1 MTMEDQVSHWL
12 SELAGEAPLLQLP
25 FDIPRQKNVR
35 YEEEWQSIDLSKPV
49 GEKARLLC
57 MQEETDMFTLFL
69 AAYHSYLYRYTGQND
84 IRIGAIASDSSAFFA
99 SRVIMGG
106 TTNFKQLLNEVKEN
120 RMEEKL
126 TSNSETTKL
135 FHTFLRMGK
144 AGDGDNKLFVD
155 SQIAKV
161 ELRVDVEEAE
171 GMRITFT
178 YNTFLFT
185 QQTIRR
191 MIENFCNWIEQVI
204 TDVETPID
212 LLRLITKNQ
221 ERELVDEWCR
231 NDEPTNVPDT
241 ILNAFDF
248 QANRN
253 PDAIAL
259 VFKQEKMTYRELD
272 IRSNQ
277 LANYLRKIGVTSEV
291 LVGICQE
298 RSMEMIVS
306 ILGVL
311 KAGGAYVPIDPAY
324 PVQRLHYIMED
335 AALQVVI
342 ADEASATKVPDGI
355 KVVKLS
361 DYFEI
366 LSNES
371 TEPPAMEVNG
381 HNLAYVIYTS
391 GSTGNPKGVM
401 IEHYS
406 VMNFLQTLESR
417 SPLLQTDRLLQ
428 KTSVSFDASVW
439 ELFWWMLKGAS
450 LYILPN
456 SDEKD
461 PALLVK
467 AVEMHK
473 ITHLEFVPSML
484 KAVLDYI
491 ENQDS
496 SFALSSLKYVTVG
509 GEVLPPPIV
518 TKCTDLLTIPHG
530 TTLYNTYGPTETT
543 VEVASFKC
551 HLDEKHAQIPIGK
564 PNANTQ
570 LYVLNEHLQMQPVG
584 VAGELY
590 VGGSGV
596 ARGYLNRP
604 ELTEERFISNPYCPE
619 SDSRL
624 YRTGDLVR
632 YLADGNLEYIGRND
646 NQVKVRGYRI
656 ELEEIEVTLGNHST
670 VEQAIIVA
678 KKDAYENNK
687 LIAYVIGSGTVTEWR
702 DYLKAQLPEFMVPA
716 YFVKMDV
723 FPLTPSGKIDL
734 KSLPEVGNSR
744 PHVST
749 EYVKPETEW
758 ETKLL
763 DIWKDLFGY
772 DEIGVEDNFFELGGH
787 SLLGTQVIARI
798 RALFKKEI
806 PLSALFTHPT
816 IRSIVP
822 IVTAADEVDAVDALP
837 AIKRVSRDREL
848 PLSYSQERVW
858 FLEQLSAN
866 NLAYI
871 FQATM
876 KVRGMLDLPIL
887 NKCFTDIVRRHEIFR
902 TVFHEKNGQPYQV
915 IYEPFDVE
923 LPVIDVS
930 HLPESDRAAEVQR
943 LIQMEIKNP
952 IDIAQLPLA
961 RWIVYKI
968 SELESVILF
977 VEHHLIHDGWS
988 FRKFLKEL
996 FTLYSAYL
1004 EKKPSPLAEL
1014 PIQFADYCVWQN
1026 ELFKRG
1032 KENKQLTYW
1041 KNLLQGANGVLEL
1054 PTDRPRPVNQTFH
1067 GNMFT
1072 QLIPE
1077 ELYLQLRDYCMKT
1090 NTTLFMVM
1098 MSAFQ
1103 TLLHRYSNQ
1112 EDIIVGS
1119 GIANRRWKDTEELIG
1134 MFVNNIVIRT
1144 QFTDNMTFQDVLQD
1158 VKRSALEAYENQEI
1172 PFDQVV
1178 DALKLKRDQSRN
1190 PLFQVMFSFQDAKVT
1205 HLPVS
1210 NLNIQLTEG
1219 ISNGSA
1225 KFDINV
1231 VVTNHEELSSS
1242 LLTKDE
1248 YGSIS
1253 LDWEYNTDL
1262 YDESTMRRMFAH
1274 YIELLKSVLT
1284 HSDQT
1289 LHSMPMLTA
1298 SEENQILQ
1306 EWNDTEV
1313 AFEDQ
1318 KTLHQIFEE
1327 QAARTPERMAVVF
1340 GNEQWTYRQ
1349 INNRANF
1356 LASKLRYQ
1364 GVKPDTLVGLLSERS
1379 PDMMIGILA
1388 ILKAGGAYMP
1398 MDTVAPKE
1406 RLSYILRDSD
1416 TKVVVMQEKFKTA
1429 IDFNGPVLLLEE
1441 NRPDQDV
1448 ECDNLESIAHSKNLA
1463 YVIYTSG
1470 STGAPKGVMI
1480 EHCSVVNRMNWM
1492 VHRYPM
1498 NEHDT
1503 ILQKTPYCFDVSVTE
1518 LVLWFFTGS
1527 KLCFLAP
1534 HAEKDPE
1541 LIVKTVAQ
1549 HQITYIHFVPSMLSI
1564 FLDHLEN
1571 VDCAEEIKTLQR
1583 VYTTGEALSAEQV
1596 QRFHRLIGQRN
1607 HTTLINL
1614 YGPTETTIEVT
1625 YYDCQTDS
1633 KVIPI
1638 GKPMDNIQAYI
1649 LNKEGDLQPIGVMGE
1664 LVIGGIG
1671 LARGYIGK
1679 PELTAERFVPNPF
1692 GNPSERLYKTGDY
1705 ARWMPDGNIEYIGRM
1720 DNQVKIRGYRIELG
1734 EIEAVMR
1741 KQQGAGEVA
1750 IIAYEYE
1757 PGDKRLIAY
1766 YSGASEAE
1774 TVKSHLQKQLPPYM
1788 IPSYFVRVGEMP
1800 LTSSGKLDRKALP
1813 LPEIHIVS
1821 HHYTAPR
1828 NSTEELLALIWS
1840 EILRVNQIGVFDS
1853 FFELG
1858 GHSLLATQVVS
1869 RIREV
1874 FGQHLPLRAIFD
1886 CPTIEGLAKR
1896 LTELRQGEKM
1906 VQLPALLQVDRT
1918 ETIPLSFAQ
1927 QRLWFFDQL
1936 EPGSNVYNIPYVW
1949 RLSGSWDVAGL
1960 EKGFNQLVERHE
1972 MLRTVFAKQN
1982 GVPVQLVQPHQSRS
1996 LPVIDVSSLS
2006 ADESE
2011 KQVQH
2016 YIQQSADRVF
2026 DLSQG
2031 PLIEAE
2037 LIRQDESEYVLL
2049 CTVHHIV
2056 FDGWSEDI
2064 LLDEWMVFY
2073 EEAVSGTPAD
2083 LPPLS
2088 IQYGDFAVWQ
2098 RQWLS
2103 DETMK
2108 EQVAYWE
2115 NELADDLTVLQLPFD
2130 RPRPAIQTYAGDM
2143 QHIDLAPSLLEKLKA
2158 FSKQEGASLFM
2169 TLLAAYQSFLSRYT
2183 GQTDILVGSP
2193 VANRTRKEMEGL
2205 IGCFVNTLVYRV
2217 NVEDNPSF
2225 RELVAQVK
2233 EKTLRGQENQDV
2245 PFEKIVEALQ
2255 PERNASYS
2263 PVFQTIFTMQ
2273 THLRNVK
2280 QWPNRK
2286 IEPVKSTIKVAKFDL
2301 SISIEVHSEH
2311 SLTISFGYNTDLF
2324 NPSSIERMIGH
2335 FVNWLEQVMAYP
2347 EESIEGLR
2355 LISEEEEKQLLEMW
2369 SNH

>member
-1 MTMEDQVSHWL
+1 MAMKDHVNQ
-12 SELAGEAPLLQLP
+12 LAEEAPLLQLP
-25 FDIPRQKNVR
+25 FDFPRRKNAR
-35 YEEEWQSIDLSKPV
+35 YEEETQSIDLSKTV
-49 GEKARLLC
+49 GEQARLLC
-57 MQEETDMFTLFL
+57 MQEETDIFTLLL

-84 IRIGAIASDSSAFFA
+84 ILVGAIASDGPTFFA
-99 SRVIMGG
+99 SRVIVGG
-106 TTNFKQLLNEVKEN
+106 TTNFKQLLNEIKEN
-120 RMEEKL
+120 RVEEKL
-126 TSNSETTKL
+126 ASSSEITKL
-135 FHTFLRMGK
+135 FHTFLRVGK
-144 AGDGDNKLFVD
+144 AGDDDNKLFVD
-155 SQIAKV
+155 SQLANV

-178 YNTFLFT
+178 YNSFLFA

-204 TDVETPID
+204 THVETPID

-231 NDEPTNVPDT
+231 NDEPSNVPDT
-241 ILNAFDF
+241 ILSAFDF
-248 QANRN
+248 QATQN

-277 LANYLRKIGVTSEV
+277 LANNLRKIGVTTEV

-298 RSMEMIVS
+298 RSIEMLVS

-335 AALQVVI
+335 AALQIVI

-361 DYFEI
+361 DYCEI

-371 TEPPAMEVNG
+371 TEPPAIEVNG

-401 IEHYS
+401 IEHHS

-417 SPLLQTDRLLQ
+417 SPLLHTDRLLQ

-467 AVEMHK
+467 AVETHR

-496 SFALSSLKYVTVG
+496 SAALSSLKYVTVG
-509 GEVLPPPIV
+509 GEVLSPHVV
-518 TKCTDLLTIPHG
+518 TKCIDLLTIPHG
-530 TTLYNTYGPTETT
+530 TSLYNTYGPTETT
-543 VEVASFKC
+543 VEVASFQC
-551 HLDEKHAQIPIGK
+551 HPDETHTQIPIGK

-570 LYVLNEHLQMQPVG
+570 LYVLNEHLQIQPVG

-604 ELTEERFISNPYCPE
+604 ELTKERFISNPYCPG

-624 YRTGDLVR
+624 YRTGDLAR

-646 NQVKVRGYRI
+646 SQVKVRGYRI

-670 VEQAIIVA
+670 VEQAVVVA

-716 YFVKMDV
+716 YFVKMDA
-723 FPLTPSGKIDL
+723 FPLTPSGKIDR
-734 KSLPEVGNSR
+734 KSLPAVGNTR

-763 DIWKDLFGY
+763 DIWLDLFGY
-772 DEIGVEDNFFELGGH
+772 DEIGVEDHFFELGGH

-806 PLSALFTHPT
+806 PLSALFAYPT

-822 IVTAADEVDAVDALP
+822 IVTAADEVNAGDAFP
-837 AIKRVSRDREL
+837 AIKRVSRVREL

-876 KVRGMLDLPIL
+876 KVRGMLELPIL
-887 NKCFTDIVRRHEIFR
+887 NKCFTELVRRHEIFR

-915 IYEPFDVE
+915 ISEPFDVE
-923 LPVIDVS
+923 LPVVDVS

-943 LIQMEIKNP
+943 LIQREIKNP
-952 IDIAQLPLA
+952 IDIAKLPLA

-968 SELESVILF
+968 SEWESVILF

-1004 EKKPSPLAEL
+1004 ENKPSPLAEL

-1041 KNLLQGANGVLEL
+1041 KNLLEGANGVLEL

-1098 MSAFQ
+1098 MAAFQ

-1134 MFVNNIVIRT
+1134 MFVNNIVIRQ
-1144 QFTDNMTFQDVLQD
+1144 QFTDNMTFRDVLQD

-1231 VVTNHEELSSS
+1231 VVTNHEELASS

-1262 YDESTMRRMFAH
+1262 YDESTMRRMFQH

-1284 HSDQT
+1284 HSERT

-1298 SEENQILQ
+1298 SEQSQILQ
-1306 EWNDTEV
+1306 EWNDT
-1313 AFEDQ
+1313 AIDFDDQ

-1356 LASKLRYQ
+1356 LASKLRNL
-1364 GVKPDTLVGLLSERS
+1364 GVKPDTLVGLMSERS

-1398 MDTVAPKE
+1398 MDTAAPKE
-1406 RLSYILRDSD
+1406 RLSYILQDSN
-1416 TKVVVMQEKFKTA
+1416 TKVVVMQEKFRTA

-1441 NRPDQDV
+1441 NRSDLDV
-1448 ECDNLESIAHSKNLA
+1448 ECENLESVSHSKNLA

-1480 EHCSVVNRMNWM
+1480 EHRSVVNRMNWM

-1534 HAEKDPE
+1534 QAEKDPE
-1541 LIVKTVAQ
+1541 AIVKTVAQ

-1564 FLDHLEN
+1564 FLDHIEN

-1583 VYTTGEALSAEQV
+1583 VYTTGEALSTEQV

-1607 HTTLINL
+1607 QTTLTNL

-1625 YYDCQTDS
+1625 YYDCQADS
-1633 KVIPI
+1633 EVIPI

-1649 LNKEGDLQPIGVMGE
+1649 LNREGDLQPIGVMGE

-1692 GNPSERLYKTGDY
+1692 GKRSERLYKTGDY
-1705 ARWMPDGNIEYIGRM
+1705 ARWMADGNIEYIGRM

-1750 IIAYEYE
+1750 IIAHEYE

-1766 YSGASEAE
+1766 YSGASEVE
-1774 TVKSHLQKQLPPYM
+1774 TLKSHLQKQLPPYM
-1788 IPSYFVRVGEMP
+1788 IPSYFVRVEEMP
-1800 LTSSGKLDRKALP
+1800 LTSSGKLDRKALL
-1813 LPEIHIVS
+1813 LPEIHIIS

-1828 NSTEELLALIWS
+1828 NSTEELLAHIWS
-1840 EILRVNQIGVFDS
+1840 EILKVNQMGVFDS

-1874 FGQHLPLRAIFD
+1874 FGQHPPLRAIFD

-1896 LTELRQGEKM
+1896 ITELRQGEKM
-1906 VQLPALLQVDRT
+1906 VPLPALLQVDRT
-1918 ETIPLSFAQ
+1918 EPIPLSFAQ
-1927 QRLWFFDQL
+1927 HRLWFFDQL

-1960 EKGFNQLVERHE
+1960 EKGLNQLIERHE

-1982 GVPVQLVQPHQSRS
+1982 GVPVQLVKPHQPRA
-1996 LPVIDVSSLS
+1996 LPVIDVSSIS
-2006 ADESE
+2006 ADERE
-2011 KQVQH
+2011 QQVQH
-2016 YIQQSADRVF
+2016 CIQRSADRVF

-2037 LIRQDESEYVLL
+2037 LIKQDESEYVLL

-2064 LLDEWMVFY
+2064 LLDEWMAFY

-2115 NELADDLTVLQLPFD
+2115 KELADELTVLQLPFD
-2130 RPRPAIQTYAGDM
+2130 CPRPAIQTYAGDM
-2143 QHIDLAPSLLEKLKA
+2143 QHIDLAPALLEKLKA

-2169 TLLAAYQSFLSRYT
+2169 TLLAAYQGFLSRYT

-2193 VANRTRKEMEGL
+2193 VANRTRKEMEGV

-2225 RELVAQVK
+2225 RQLVAQVK
-2233 EKTLRGQENQDV
+2233 EKTLCGQENQDV
-2245 PFEKIVEALQ
+2245 PFEKIVEVLQ

-2273 THLRNVK
+2273 THLRDVK
-2280 QWPNRK
+2280 KWPNRT

-2301 SISIEVHSEH
+2301 SISIEVNSEH

-2324 NPSSIERMIGH
+2324 HPSSIERMIGH